1 MICAVKHSELNVSA
15 INEHDSAQKQKGV
28 VMREAL
34 ERMPMSRLREVAKE
48 SSADHHPDAP
58 RVFVNRVLDMEVERR
73 TWYAHENPGFQPFS
87 STEKLGEHP
96 GGGTAAAD
104 PLVIAYDRGIRIHAA
119 HEEARQFIGYAR
131 LPPRNLLA
139 ALIQAAKTDRRVIGP
154 WGKSYDQIADDCCTY
169 AQRLGFSPGVM
180 HGKTLVCFDTI
191 QHESGWRQPIETK
204 HVVPLFKNGQAIK
217 RAAVEGRAQMIMLAS
232 LG

>member
-1 MICAVKHSELNVSA
+1 
-15 INEHDSAQKQKGV
+15 
-28 VMREAL
+28 MREAL

-48 SSADHHPDAP
+48 SNADHHPDAP
-58 RVFVNRVLDMEVERR
+58 RVFVSRVLDMEVERR

-204 HVVPLFKNGQAIK
+204 HVVPLFRNGQAIK

>member
-1 MICAVKHSELNVSA
+1 MAIALRKEESA
-15 INEHDSAQKQKGV
+15 
-28 VMREAL
+28 MRDVL
-34 ERMPMSRLREVAKE
+34 ERMPMSRLREVARE
-48 SSADHHPDAP
+48 SNTDHHPDAP

-87 STEKLGEHP
+87 STAKLGEHP

-104 PLVIAYDRGIRIHAA
+104 PLVIAYDRGIRVHTA
-119 HEEARQFIGYAR
+119 HEEARLFVEYAR

-139 ALIQAAKTDRRVIGP
+139 ALIQAAKTDRRVSGP
-154 WGKSYDQIADDCCTY
+154 WGKSYDQIAADCGTY
-169 AQRLGFSPGVM
+169 AQRLGFSPGM
-180 HGKTLVCFDTI
+180 MSGKTLVCYDMI
-191 QHESGWRQPIETK
+191 QHESGWSQLIETK
-204 HVVPLFKNGQAIK
+204 HLVPLFRSGQAIK